1 MLRKIDRY
9 YHTVVHLR
17 PKQIKERVFALIRRQ
32 LYRRLSAK
40 YQQQFLAQAAKT
52 QETMLYRALPS
63 LPSLLPTYDLD
74 HTAQI
79 RAGHFDFLNHCENF
93 TAGIHWQ
100 VTTAPRLWRFH
111 LHYFDFALELAAAYK
126 ATNEAEWVK
135 LFYDYAE
142 DWQRKNPIGG
152 ADAWHPYALSC
163 RIINWIVV
171 MNTMAAE
178 LQNDQPRW
186 QQLQQSLFAQVH
198 YLEKNLEFDVLGN
211 HLLRD
216 LKALVFAGSAFTGAV
231 ADRWLQR
238 GLTVLETELAEQV
251 LADGGHYE
259 RSPSYHAV
267 VLQDLIEMRLALSDA
282 KQRIPV
288 WLSAAIDRMTRADS
302 LMRHP
307 DGKHALFNDSV
318 LKNITFGVTAEIE
331 HQQPATSLAE
341 SGYFILRG
349 INDGWLIVDCGLSC
363 PDFLP
368 AHAHSDLL
376 SFELSLEGQRVIVDA
391 GTFEYTDGKWRDYF
405 RSTRAHNTV
414 SVDGAEQS
422 DAWGSFR
429 LGRRAKHIP
438 GKIIKTSL
446 GSCFVGGH
454 RGFTT
459 PTVNIAHHRR
469 IACIDASVWI
479 VVDELM
485 GMGEH
490 SIESYLHFHPSVVV
504 QQENINTLTFGV
516 NGSTYRVESF
526 GMQQA
531 QLVSGTENSIQGWYS
546 DAFGKKVPAPTWVM
560 SATANLPQ
568 VTGYVIAKESAFSEG
583 RIRIGEKWESL
594 SSIAER
600 LRIEAQLSKL

>member
-17 PKQIKERVFALIRRQ
+17 PQQIKERTFALIRRQ
-32 LYRRLSAK
+32 LYRRFSAK

-52 QETMLYRALPS
+52 QVITLPRALPS
-63 LPSLLPTYDLD
+63 LPSLLPAYDPK
-74 HTAQI
+74 HVAQI
-79 RAGHFDFLNHCENF
+79 RSGHFSFLNHSENF
-93 TAGIHWQ
+93 SAGIDWQ
-100 VTTAPRLWRFH
+100 VATAPRLWRFH
-111 LHYFDFALELAAAYK
+111 LHYFDFALELAAAYN
-126 ATNEAEWVK
+126 ATKDPEWAK
-135 LFYDYAE
+135 LFYDFAE
-142 DWQRKNPIGG
+142 DWQRKNPVGG

-163 RIINWIVV
+163 RIINWIIVL
-171 MNTMAAE
+171 NTMAAE
-178 LQNDQPRW
+178 LQNDQTRW
-186 QQLQQSLFAQVH
+186 QQLQQSLFAQLH

-216 LKALVFAGSAFTGAV
+216 LKALVFAGSAFTGVA
-231 ADRWLQR
+231 ADRWLQG
-238 GLTVLETELAEQV
+238 GLTILETELSEQV
-251 LADGGHYE
+251 LVDGGHYE

-282 KQRIPV
+282 KQTVPV
-288 WLSAAIDRMTRADS
+288 WLSAAIDRMIRADS

-307 DGKHALFNDSV
+307 DGNHALFNDSV
-318 LKNITFGVTAEIE
+318 LKNITFGATPEIE
-331 HQQPATSLAE
+331 HREPATSLAE
-341 SGYFILRG
+341 TGYFILRD

-391 GTFEYTDGKWRDYF
+391 GTYEYTDGNWRDYF

-459 PTVNIAHHRR
+459 PTVNVAHHRR
-469 IACIDASVWI
+469 IACLDASVWI
-479 VVDELM
+479 VVDELI
-485 GMGEH
+485 GAGKH
-490 SIESYLHFHPSVVV
+490 AIENYLHFHPAIDV
-504 QQENINTLTFGV
+504 QKESENVLTFSL
-516 NGSTYRVESF
+516 NDSTYRVESF
-526 GMQQA
+526 GVQQA
-531 QLVSGTENSIQGWYS
+531 KLISAAEQPIQGWYS
-546 DAFGKKVPAPTWVM
+546 DAFGKKTPSPTWVM
-560 SATANLPQ
+560 SANANLPQ
-568 VTGYVIAKESAFSEG
+568 VTGYVIARESAFSDG
-583 RIRIGEKWESL
+583 QICIGENRENISN
-594 SSIAER
+594 IVER
-600 LRIEAQLSKL
+600 LRTEAQLSKI

>member
-17 PKQIKERVFALIRRQ
+17 PKQIKERAYALVRRQ
-32 LYRRLSAK
+32 LYRRFSSK
-40 YQQQFLAQAAKT
+40 YQQQLLAQAAKIQVIT
-52 QETMLYRALPS
+52 LPRALPS
-63 LPSLLPTYDLD
+63 LPSLLPAHDPKQA
-74 HTAQI
+74 AQI
-79 RAGHFDFLNHCENF
+79 RSGQFDFLNHSENF
-93 TAGIHWQ
+93 TIGIDWQ

-126 ATNEAEWVK
+126 ATNEPEWAL

-142 DWQRKNPIGG
+142 DWQCKNPVGG

-163 RIINWIVV
+163 RIINWVTV
-171 MNTMAAE
+171 MNAMAAE
-178 LQNDQPRW
+178 LQKDQTRW
-186 QQLQQSLFAQVH
+186 QQLQQSLFAQLH

-216 LKALVFAGSAFTGAV
+216 LKALVFAGSAFTGAA
-231 ADRWLQR
+231 ADRWLR
-238 GLTVLETELAEQV
+238 HGLTVLETELSEQV

-267 VLQDLIEMRLALSDA
+267 VLQDLIEIRMALSDA
-282 KQRIPV
+282 QHQVPA
-288 WLSAAIDRMTRADS
+288 WLSAAIDRMMRADS

-318 LKNITFGVTAEIE
+318 LKNIEFEARTESE
-331 HQQPATSLAE
+331 NYEPATALTE
-341 SGYFILRG
+341 TGYFILRG

-429 LGRRAKHIP
+429 LGRRAKHLP

-446 GSCFVGGH
+446 GNCFVGGH

-459 PTVNIAHHRR
+459 PTVNVAHHRR

-479 VVDELM
+479 VIDELI
-485 GMGEH
+485 GTGEH
-490 SIESYLHFHPSVVV
+490 TIENYLHFHPLVVV
-504 QQENINTLTFGV
+504 KQENTNTLTFSV
-516 NGSTYRVESF
+516 NGSAYRVESF
-526 GMQQA
+526 GIQQS
-531 QLVSGTENSIQGWYS
+531 QLVSATENSIQGWYS
-546 DAFGKKVPAPTWVM
+546 DAFGKKAPAPTWVM

-568 VTGYVIAKESAFSEG
+568 VTGYVIAKESAFSDG